1 MTIPSHANWDGLRDN
16 LRDVPWEVI
25 VKLSASA
32 AAGEFCE
39 YQVKPHSSRWVSA
52 ACAAAIVHKSHFFHL
67 YQQNKSSVSKVKFRQ
82 AHNLCKRDLEAA
94 KLACATKTKESITF

>member
-16 LRDVPWEVI
+16 LRDVPWEGI

-39 YQVKPHSSRWVSA
+39 YQVKPHSS
-52 ACAAAIVHKSHFFHL
+52 
-67 YQQNKSSVSKVKFRQ
+67 
-82 AHNLCKRDLEAA
+82 
-94 KLACATKTKESITF
+94 